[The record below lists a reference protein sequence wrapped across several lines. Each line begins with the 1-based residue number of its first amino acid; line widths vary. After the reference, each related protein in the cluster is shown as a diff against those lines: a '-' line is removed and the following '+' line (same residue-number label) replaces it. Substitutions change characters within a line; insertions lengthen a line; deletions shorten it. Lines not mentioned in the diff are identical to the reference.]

1 MKKLSKENFDT
12 VQWYYKIDLG
22 DGIVTPGYNY
32 QNVVP
37 TKKLLRSCHLKDAY
51 LLDIGVMEG
60 ALSVLMEREGAKVV
74 GYDRVDWTDKIG
86 LVKETQNA
94 SFDYYGGKTFHNF
107 AKQAQA
113 DKLAPF
119 DIVVMSGVLYHTI
132 DPLLFLYYARC
143 MMAVGS
149 TFVIETSAVTDS
161 ECLMQFNNAGRFYS
175 FTNYYQVSTGWLD
188 YTLRYLGFRILD
200 VSYVNAG
207 QYMYG
212 ENKDMHVPRV
222 ALRCV
227 LTGEQQLHADDE
239 WGRKK
244 LMMRELAEY
253 MAIETYPAKDPAKY
267 ADQALNPALPVHDG
281 VDSVDVTAA
290 IKATKPEARDPEG
303 TVLTLDSRL

>member
-1 MKKLSKENFDT
+1 MKTLTRENFES

-22 DGIVTPGYNY
+22 DGVVTPGYNY
-32 QNVVP
+32 QNVIP
-37 TKKLLRSCHLKDAY
+37 TQKLLRACKLKGAH

-60 ALSVLMEREGAKVV
+60 ALSILMEREGAKVV
-74 GYDRVDWTDKIG
+74 GYDRVDWTDKIN
-86 LVKETQNA
+86 LVKEAQQS
-94 SFDYYGGKTFHNF
+94 SFEYHGGKTFHEF
-107 AKQAQA
+107 TKLAQRE
-113 DKLAPF
+113 KMAPF

-132 DPLLFLYYARC
+132 DPMLFLYYARC
-143 MMAVGS
+143 LMAPGS
-149 TFVIETSAVTDS
+149 SFVIETSAVTDS

-188 YTLRYLGFRILD
+188 YILRYLGFRILD
-200 VSYVNAG
+200 VSYINAG

-227 LTGEQQLHADDE
+227 LTGEQQLPEGDE
-239 WGRKK
+239 WGRKN

-253 MAIETYPAKDPAKY
+253 MPLESYPAKDPAQF
-267 ADQALNPALPVHDG
+267 ADTAVNPALPLHDG

-290 IKATKPEARDPEG
+290 IKATQPEKRNPDQ

>member
-1 MKKLSKENFDT
+1 MQKLTKENFES
-12 VQWYYKIDLG
+12 VQWYYSIDLG
-22 DGIVTPGYNY
+22 DGIITPGANY
-32 QNVVP
+32 QNVIP
-37 TKKLLRSCHLKDAY
+37 TKKLLRSCNLKDAY
-51 LLDIGVMEG
+51 LLDVGVMEG
-60 ALSVLMEREGAKVV
+60 ALSVLMERAGAKVV
-74 GYDRVDWTDKIG
+74 GYDRVDWTNKID

-94 SFDYYGGKTFHNF
+94 DFDYHGGKTFHEF
-107 AKQAQA
+107 AKGAQ
-113 DKLAPF
+113 KENLAPF

-143 MMAVGS
+143 LMSVGS

-207 QYMYG
+207 RYMFG
-212 ENKDMHVPRV
+212 ENKETHVPRV

-227 LTGEQQLHADDE
+227 LTDEQQLSGDDE

-253 MAIETYPAKDPAKY
+253 MAIENYPAKDPAKF
-267 ADQALNPALPVHDG
+267 ADTAVNPALPLHDG
-281 VDSVDVTAA
+281 VDSVDVTAT
-290 IKATKPEARDPEG
+290 IKATPSEKRDPDE